1 MEKEPFYWITMSYA
15 GVFDDVRLKRDSSE
29 EKDLANS
36 LYFKEDEIEDA
47 YQLMNLIKATIKAN
61 NKRAESW
68 YNDLPKDYI
77 DLIPQLKIDKP
88 K

>member
-15 GVFDDVRLKRDSSE
+15 GVFDNVKLKRDSAE
-29 EKDLANS
+29 EKNLANS

-47 YQLMNLIKATIKAN
+47 YHLMNLIKATIKAN
-61 NKRAESW
+61 YKGAESW
-68 YNDLPKDYI
+68 YDDLPKDYI
-77 DLIPQLKIDKP
+77 DLISQLKIDKP